1 MTDDDRVRMTKLVLS
16 QPALMRL
23 GKERG
28 LPMREVDLGYLTH
41 CLLGEVFGDRAPQP
55 FDIRDRSGRTL
66 ELLAYSGRDA
76 DQLRRHA
83 DAFADPE
90 RHEAVNWDR
99 FHQKTMPGSWP
110 TDLDL
115 AFEVRVCPVVRAAS
129 DTEHYS
135 KGSEVDAFLT
145 RCAESDDE
153 ESVPDREQVYREW
166 LSEQFLRRGD
176 TEVLDVG
183 MKAFRLRKLTRRRHG
198 TERKA
203 RVFTR
208 PDARMRGRLRVRD
221 PSQFSELLS
230 KGVGRHRAFGFG
242 MVLLRPSP

>member
-1 MTDDDRVRMTKLVLS
+1 MTGDGRVHMTKLVVS

-23 GKERG
+23 GRQRG
-28 LPMREVDLGYLTH
+28 LPMRKVDLGYLTH
-41 CLLGEVFGDRAPQP
+41 CLLGEIFGDRAPQP

-66 ELLAYSGRDA
+66 ELLAYSGRTA
-76 DQLRRHA
+76 DQLRGHA

-90 RHEAVNWDR
+90 RHEAVDWDR
-99 FHQKTMPGSWP
+99 FHQKTMPDSWP
-110 TDLDL
+110 DDLDL

-145 RCAESDDE
+145 RCAESEDG

-166 LSEQFLRRGD
+166 LSDQFARRGGA
-176 TEVLDVG
+176 EVLDVA
-183 MKAFRLRKLTRRRHG
+183 MEAFQLRKLTRRRQG
-198 TERKA
+198 SERKA

-208 PDARMRGRLRVRD
+208 PDARMRGRLRVRE
-221 PSQFSELLS
+221 PSRFLELLRR
-230 KGVGRHRAFGFG
+230 GVGRHRAFGFG
-242 MVLLRPSP
+242 MVLLRPSR